1 MYVCYSFKKLF
12 VFYKTNKVIFL
23 KSNLFIGKGNYKII
37 EGRKVMKKSTEMRK
51 ELVLGLI
58 VLFLITTVI
67 PITESLPIEK
77 EQTMKTM
84 SCSDGIIVSG
94 WLGENGWYKS
104 SVVLTLN
111 VTGPINHTYFKI
123 DDGAWMEYTM
133 PVVVSSEG
141 YHTACFYYVDHWG
154 QYHMYNATFKI
165 DKTLPDIFLTKEM
178 IGLGQIKFV
187 ANVSDAMSGVW
198 RVEFYVDDELMFTD
212 FDFPFESNVFWAGK
226 HNVVAIVFDFAGN
239 SDIGVM
245 STPYVLNSIQK
256 SLHHIYC
263 FYYGFRI
270 TFMESFAFA
279 TS

>member
-1 MYVCYSFKKLF
+1 MP
-12 VFYKTNKVIFL
+12 
-23 KSNLFIGKGNYKII
+23 
-37 EGRKVMKKSTEMRK
+37 
-51 ELVLGLI
+51 VL
-58 VLFLITTVI
+58 
-67 PITESLPIEK
+67 
-77 EQTMKTM
+77 
-84 SCSDGIIVSG
+84 
-94 WLGENGWYKS
+94 
-104 SVVLTLN
+104 
-111 VTGPINHTYFKI
+111 VTG
-123 DDGAWMEYTM
+123 D
-133 PVVVSSEG
+133 G

-154 QYHMYNATFKI
+154 QSHMYNATFKI
-165 DKTLPDIFLTKEM
+165 DKTLPDIFLTKET

-198 RVEFYVDDELMFTD
+198 RVEFYVDDEPMFTD

-245 STPYVLNSIQK
+245 STPYVLNGIQK